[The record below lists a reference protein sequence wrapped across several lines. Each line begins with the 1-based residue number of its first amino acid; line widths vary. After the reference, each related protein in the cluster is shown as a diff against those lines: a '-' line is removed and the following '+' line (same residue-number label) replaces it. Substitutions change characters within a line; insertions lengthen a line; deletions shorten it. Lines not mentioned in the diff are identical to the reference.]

1 MAITTRTTIS
11 VATKVSHTP
20 KLLMGTVLLSG
31 LLALS
36 ACQEADDSNGAVN
49 NESNHT
55 ATTPAHNS
63 ESITTTPS
71 TTPDDQQLDPNYK
84 AESVEVIDVE
94 TTNPSETGLEGVST
108 APNQQPSTTDSSNN
122 LTDGSAQD
130 AIATQSTVPSSEI
143 QVTDVEYQDSKG
155 RSIYVTFKTSA
166 TATLQADLRL
176 PNGKRVL
183 LTAPTGQGN
192 NPTYHSTDGSVELVT
207 HGGGASVDL
216 FYNNK
221 RTQFDAIETEAEVIK
236 PQ

>member
-1 MAITTRTTIS
+1 MSNTTRANTFD
-11 VATKVSHTP
+11 ANRANNAP
-20 KLLMGTVLLSG
+20 KLLLGTVLLSG
-31 LLALS
+31 LLGLS
-36 ACQEADDSNGAVN
+36 ACQDADDSNSAVN
-49 NESNHT
+49 NESNNT
-55 ATTPAHNS
+55 ATTTAYSS
-63 ESITTTPS
+63 ESDNTIAADNTTA
-71 TTPDDQQLDPNYK
+71 TTDNQQLDPDYE

-94 TTNPSETGLEGVST
+94 TADQSQSDPEGVST
-108 APNQQPSTTDSSNN
+108 SPQQPPSSTA
-122 LTDGSAQD
+122 GIAQD
-130 AIATQSTVPSSEI
+130 STSKNSAPSSEI

-166 TATLQADLRL
+166 TSTLQADLKL

-192 NPTYHSTDGSVELVT
+192 NPTYHSTDGSIELVT

-221 RTQFDAIETEAEVIK
+221 RTKFDAIETEAEVLK